1 MIELTMSELEKIAYD
16 NHYLPY
22 DFFIELDPSE
32 IDSQKV
38 LVYHVKETGQY
49 FTEM

>member
-1 MIELTMSELEKIAYD
+1 MAELKMSELEEIAYD
-16 NHYLPY
+16 KNYLPY

-32 IDSQKV
+32 VDSQKV
-38 LVYHVKETGQY
+38 PVYHVKETGQY

>member
-1 MIELTMSELEKIAYD
+1 MIELKMSELEEIAYD
-16 NHYLPY
+16 KNYLPY